1 MNRTHKNKICN
12 KSQKI
17 CKQIVLK
24 ILILDVLLY
33 IHINLFNGLY
43 ALEVWQADFAGKQF

>member
-1 MNRTHKNKICN
+1 MNSTHKNKICN

-24 ILILDVLLY
+24 ILILGVLY
-33 IHINLFNGLY
+33 IHVNLFNGLY